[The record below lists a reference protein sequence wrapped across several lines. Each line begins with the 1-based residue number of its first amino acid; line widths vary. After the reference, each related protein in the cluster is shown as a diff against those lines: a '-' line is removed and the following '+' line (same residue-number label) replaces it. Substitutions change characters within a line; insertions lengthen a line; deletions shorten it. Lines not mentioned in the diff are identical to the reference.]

1 MTDKAEIKVD
11 HRRTQRLYMK
21 RNHPRLNQT
30 SRFLLQSW
38 RGNCDVQIL
47 VYNSS
52 PSKPD
57 IAEIAKITDYI
68 VSYQCKGNHSWKEER
83 EQLRQLIMAS
93 EDIGFGKQDI
103 VRVAKQ
109 IMNKTSSKRVISK
122 QEAMVLL
129 ADLPLTASTEAV
141 DMVTI
146 NNSAKLRTT
155 GEKKKDNRFVS
166 RYTERPAECEPLSP
180 YDYFLYQNNDGKKA
194 KKGQKYIIPNFVG
207 FSGTPRFPVTEGYAR
222 HTIVVYTP
230 WRKYPTNRNWLA
242 EFELFINSG
251 KCPPSCRMSYDR
263 VMLRHYHN
271 LTYYEATST
280 KVNRAGNKI
289 PEDAAELL
297 SLVGLPPKE
306 ILDTDTSLIKS
317 LHRGVQYKWDKTPQV
332 SRSHNGQDAYLNLSL
347 GFACN

>member
-1 MTDKAEIKVD
+1 MCDTPGFPLTDKAEIKVD

-52 PSKPD
+52 PSKPN

-68 VSYQCKGNHSWKEER
+68 VSYQCKGNHSWKEEH
-83 EQLRQLIMAS
+83 EQLQQLIMAS

-103 VRVAKQ
+103 VHVAKQ

-129 ADLPLTASTEAV
+129 AELPLTASTEAV
-141 DMVTI
+141 EMVTI
-146 NNSAKLRTT
+146 N
-155 GEKKKDNRFVS
+155 KKDNHFVS
-166 RYTERPAECEPLSP
+166 QYTERPAECELFSP

-207 FSGTPRFPVTEGYAR
+207 FSGTPRFPVTEAYAH

-230 WRKYPTNRNWLA
+230 WRKYPTNGNWLA
-242 EFELFINSG
+242 EFERFINSR

-263 VMLRHYHN
+263 VMIRHYHN
-271 LTYYEATST
+271 LTFT
-280 KVNRAGNKI
+280 
-289 PEDAAELL
+289 
-297 SLVGLPPKE
+297 
-306 ILDTDTSLIKS
+306 
-317 LHRGVQYKWDKTPQV
+317 
-332 SRSHNGQDAYLNLSL
+332 
-347 GFACN
+347 F